1 MQANQGL
8 LIAVS
13 CSLSS
18 LSATI
23 ALVYT
28 FIIAPHQ
35 PSGLFCCQSLLP
47 ILSYTQPEL
56 AFKTTA
62 PGLSPRSEMIH
73 WLPMSRGSKE
83 SNPNFQLD
91 SERWHLPTGF
101 PLTPL
106 PLSPIHTPFPIF
118 ARAQAHQVTDRPWLL
133 CVPTGSP
140 TGAWVWGP
148 ARSISHALPHHF
160 PLFSAN
166 TAYVAELGICVLSS
180 KCVCEAREVFQKFH
194 WLKAVKG
201 AQHTH
206 EREAAPGNRKS
217 SGFCKS

>member
-1 MQANQGL
+1 MQAKQGL
-8 LIAVS
+8 LITVS

-35 PSGLFCCQSLLP
+35 PYGLFCCQSLLP
-47 ILSYTQPEL
+47 ILSYTRPEL

-73 WLPMSRGSKE
+73 RLPMSRGSKE
-83 SNPNFQLD
+83 SNLNFQLD

-118 ARAQAHQVTDRPWLL
+118 PRAQARTPGHRPSLIAMCSDRLTHWSMSL
-133 CVPTGSP
+133 
-140 TGAWVWGP
+140 GP
-148 ARSISHALPHHF
+148 ARSISHALPHHV
-160 PLFSAN
+160 PLFSA
-166 TAYVAELGICVLSS
+166 TAYRAELGVDVLSS
-180 KCVCEAREVFQKFH
+180 KCVCESREVF
-194 WLKAVKG
+194 
-201 AQHTH
+201 
-206 EREAAPGNRKS
+206 
-217 SGFCKS
+217 

>member
-1 MQANQGL
+1 MQAKQGL

-35 PSGLFCCQSLLP
+35 PYGLFCCQSLLP

-91 SERWHLPTGF
+91 SERDTF
-101 PLTPL
+101 PLGSRWHPSPL
-106 PLSPIHTPFPIF
+106 PHPHTLSHI
-118 ARAQAHQVTDRPWLL
+118 
-133 CVPTGSP
+133 PTGSGTP
-140 TGAWVWGP
+140 GHRPSLIAMCSNRLTHWSMSLGP

-166 TAYVAELGICVLSS
+166 TAYRAELGIDVLSS
-180 KCVCEAREVFQKFH
+180 KCVCISREVF
-194 WLKAVKG
+194 
-201 AQHTH
+201 
-206 EREAAPGNRKS
+206 
-217 SGFCKS
+217 